1 MWALATIYRLATLDG
16 IRPGLEGRL
25 ERVVEGELITRHV
38 GGAGT
43 LATPAMIGLMEITS
57 HRAVEHLLP
66 DGHTT
71 VGYEVH
77 VRHLAPAAPEPCPV
91 CRGPMK
97 NKGDFYSCARYP
109 DCKGSI
115 DVKALAKAKKAGKT
129 CPKCQRL
136 LVEKK
141 SPKGKFW
148 GCSGYPECKH
158 IENTKAQK
166 T

>member
-77 VRHLAPAAPEPCPV
+77 VRHLAPAAPGSTVLVTTKVTEV
-91 CRGPMK
+91 KGNKLYFDVECRQGEK
-97 NKGDFYSCARYP
+97 LI
-109 DCKGSI
+109 GSGI
-115 DVKALAKAKKAGKT
+115 HKRAIVPAA
-129 CPKCQRL
+129 
-136 LVEKK
+136 
-141 SPKGKFW
+141 F
-148 GCSGYPECKH
+148 
-158 IENTKAQK
+158 
-166 T
+166 